1 MEQNQMERRFKEF
14 LALLLVFLLL
24 SGCKKEVLPPD
35 PEEIKEATDVNK
47 FIYGGLSTYYL
58 WQGQVPALYNQA
70 YQNNNDSLNAFLNTY
85 KDPEELFY
93 DLLYKYGEVDRFS
106 LIVDDS
112 QEIDDWLAGISESVG
127 MDFKLYYIR
136 SGSNDL
142 VGVIRYVQ
150 EDSPAEKAG
159 LKRGD
164 IFLQVDGQQ
173 LTSLNYQTLLF
184 THKTYTIGFASF
196 NGTGFTPNG
205 RNVGLTGVKLMENP
219 IHLDTVFIAG
229 GLKVGYLVYNS
240 FSNSYDSL
248 LNTSYDIEL
257 NNVFGRFKNE
267 GIQKLILD
275 LRYNGG
281 GYVSSAIYL
290 ASMIHSANTQ
300 LIFSKTKYNSLLT
313 NYYYDQ
319 YGQNF
324 FNDYFAD
331 VITETEETPATPI
344 NSLGLNEIY
353 IIATSETASASE
365 MLINGLDPYISVK
378 HVGSNTVGKNVGSFT
393 VKDWI
398 DNNGTVNPSHSWAM
412 QPIVMQI
419 ANSQDFG
426 EFADGLAPD
435 IPAQEYAVEL
445 LPLGDPAEDLLKACL
460 DDIKGSKSGQAT
472 AKKDLRSFKS
482 SDDFSPVKD
491 MMFIKKLPPVKK
503 VN

>member
-1 MEQNQMERRFKEF
+1 MEKRYKVF
-14 LALLLVFLLL
+14 LALFLGFLLL
-24 SGCKKEVLPPD
+24 SGCKKEVVPPE

-47 FIYGGLSTYYL
+47 FIYGGLATYYL
-58 WQGQVPALYNQA
+58 WQGQVPALYNQT
-70 YQNNNDSLNAFLNTY
+70 YQNNNDSLNAFLNKY
-85 KDPEELFY
+85 SDPEELFY
-93 DLLYKYGEVDRFS
+93 DLLYEYGEVDRFS

-127 MDFKLYYIR
+127 MDFRLYYIR

-150 EDSPAEKAG
+150 KDSPAEKAD

-173 LTSLNYQTLLF
+173 LTSLNYQELLF
-184 THKTYTIGFASF
+184 TQKTYSIGFASY

-205 RNVGLTGVKLMENP
+205 RSVSLTAVKLLENP
-219 IHLDTVFIAG
+219 IHMDTVFIAG

-248 LNTSYDIEL
+248 LNTNYDIEL

-281 GYVSSAIYL
+281 GYISSAIYL
-290 ASMIHSANTQ
+290 ASMIHSTSTQ
-300 LIFSKTKYNSLLT
+300 LIFSKTKYNALLSD
-313 NYYYDQ
+313 YYYEQ

-324 FNDYFAD
+324 FNDYFTN
-331 VITETEETPATPI
+331 VIEKTGKTPATQI

-365 MLINGLDPYISVK
+365 MLINGLGPYISVK
-378 HVGSNTVGKNVGSFT
+378 HVGGNTVGKNVGSFT

-398 DNNGTVNPSHSWAM
+398 DNNGTVNPSHTWAM
-412 QPIVMQI
+412 QPIVLKI

-426 EFADGLAPD
+426 EFTDGLVPD
-435 IPAQEYAVEL
+435 ITAQEYAVEL
-445 LPLGDPAEDLLKACL
+445 VPFGDPAEDLLKACL
-460 DDIKGSKSGQAT
+460 DDITGSKSGPAT

-491 MMFIKKLPPVKK
+491 MMFVKKLPPLRKD
-503 VN
+503 N